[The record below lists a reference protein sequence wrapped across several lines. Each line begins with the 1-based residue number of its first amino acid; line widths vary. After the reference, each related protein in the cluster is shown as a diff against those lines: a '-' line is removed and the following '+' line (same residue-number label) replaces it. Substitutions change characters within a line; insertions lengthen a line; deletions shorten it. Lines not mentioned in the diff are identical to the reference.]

1 MPVQVPSDF
10 QLTRTVQIESRI
22 KLSCY
27 AEMQPVLAVVFK
39 TNAKVMLLANVAG
52 DTGEHLCFLRLLWLT
67 KILHNEFDLSLGE
80 AMGSRRRVKL
90 SELTTQLA
98 VVVDPEIKVVQSTFG
113 CFDMGEIEQC
123 KFRLAVTADFK
134 FFLHKRIL
142 RF

>member
-1 MPVQVPSDF
+1 
-10 QLTRTVQIESRI
+10 
-22 KLSCY
+22 
-27 AEMQPVLAVVFK
+27 
-39 TNAKVMLLANVAG
+39 MLLANVAG

-67 KILHNEFDLSLGE
+67 KIFNNEFHLLFGI
-80 AMGSRRRVKL
+80 AMGSRRRFKL
-90 SELTTQLA
+90 PELSPQFT